1 MSTKTLH
8 IAEISCQH
16 CVNNIKNE
24 LLEMPGVI
32 SINGDVA
39 ARNIIINWEQ
49 PASLSD
55 ILNILDE
62 IGYPADKD

>member
-8 IAEISCQH
+8 IPEISCQH
-16 CVNNIKNE
+16 CISNIKNE
-24 LLEMPGVI
+24 LVEMPGII
-32 SINGDVA
+32 SVNGDVA
-39 ARNIIINWEQ
+39 ARNIVINWEQ

-55 ILNILDE
+55 ILNILEE